1 MRELMTA
8 EKLKEIIF
16 QNLGA
21 ASMCWSEIPK
31 GVFDS
36 TKAEKLGYEIMDAI
50 SIYIIDEFDRINQN
64 K

>member
-1 MRELMTA
+1 MREIMTE

-16 QNLGA
+16 QNLGQ

-36 TKAEKLGYEIMDAI
+36 TKAEKLGYEIMQAFIFYLQD
-50 SIYIIDEFDRINQN
+50 QN

>member
-31 GVFDS
+31 GVFDG
-36 TKAEKLGYEIMDAI
+36 TKAEKLGIEIMEAI
-50 SIYIIDEFDRINQN
+50 TFYINDEYERINN
-64 K
+64 L

>member
-31 GVFDS
+31 GVFNS
-36 TKAEKLGYEIMDAI
+36 TRVEQLGNEII
-50 SIYIIDEFDRINQN
+50 ESVCIYIKDEYERINQN

>member
-36 TKAEKLGYEIMDAI
+36 TKAEKIGTEIMEAI
-50 SIYIIDEFDRINQN
+50 IFYINDEYERINKN
-64 K
+64 N

>member
-16 QNLGA
+16 INLGA

-36 TKAEKLGYEIMDAI
+36 TRAEQLGNEII
-50 SIYIIDEFDRINQN
+50 ESVCIYIKDEYERINQN